1 MTNKTEFYPAG
12 MPVPQEKR
20 TSRLYLRPLRATDVE
35 LDYEAV
41 MSSAEMLRRWSQS
54 DWPADD
60 FTLAQNLAD
69 LQRHEREHIERQAFT
84 FTVLNPQGTQCLG
97 CVYIVPL
104 RPEEIPLCK
113 DAAYAADVGF
123 WVRTSELTSA
133 LDEHLLAT
141 VRDWFQADWAFDC
154 VVFTISQQET
164 RQAALFE
171 AAGLEQRLACTLWDG
186 RPCRVF
192 G

>member
-1 MTNKTEFYPAG
+1 MKFYPASI
-12 MPVPQEKR
+12 PVPQEKR

-41 MSSAEMLRRWSQS
+41 MASAEMLHRWSQS

-60 FTLAQNLAD
+60 FRLAQNLAD
-69 LQRHEREHIERQAFT
+69 LQRHEREHIERKAFT

-104 RPEEIPLCK
+104 WSEEIPLCK
-113 DAAYAADVGF
+113 DAAYAADVSL
-123 WVRTSELTSA
+123 WVRASELVNA
-133 LDEHLLAT
+133 LDQHLLAT
-141 VRDWFQADWAFDC
+141 LRHWFQSEWAFDC
-154 VVFTISQQET
+154 IVFTVGQQNAH
-164 RQAALFE
+164 QAALFA
-171 AAGLEQRLACTLWDG
+171 AAGLEQRFAYTSSDG
-186 RPCRVF
+186 RPWWVF